1 LFASLQT
8 GTEVNLEKRH
18 LGVLAQDVQEVFPEV
33 IELAPFDRNQDG
45 TSKSGENYLTVKY
58 DRLIP
63 VLIQAIKEQQEKIE
77 QLEYIIKEK

>member
-1 LFASLQT
+1 M
-8 GTEVNLEKRH
+8 
-18 LGVLAQDVQEVFPEV
+18 